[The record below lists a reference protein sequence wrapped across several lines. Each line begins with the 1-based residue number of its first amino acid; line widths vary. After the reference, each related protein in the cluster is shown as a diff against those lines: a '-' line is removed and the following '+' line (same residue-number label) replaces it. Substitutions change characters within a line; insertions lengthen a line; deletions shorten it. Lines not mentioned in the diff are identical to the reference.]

1 MESNMPRPTKIAE
14 HPPAAVEEALQRL
27 GRNIRTARLR
37 RRMPQQQL
45 ARRMGVSRF
54 VVSDVERGKPTTG
67 VAVYVG
73 ALWAMGLLAHL
84 RDVADPD
91 RDDEGKTLERARSPR
106 TARPR
111 RSLSDDF

>member
-1 MESNMPRPTKIAE
+1 MPRPTKIAE

-27 GRNIRTARLR
+27 GRNIRVARLR

-45 ARRMGVSRF
+45 AKRVGVSRF
-54 VVSDVERGKPTTG
+54 VVADIERGKPTSG
-67 VAVYVG
+67 VAVYMG
-73 ALWAMGLLAHL
+73 ALWALGLLGHMH
-84 RDVADPD
+84 DVADPD
-91 RDDEGKTLERARSPR
+91 RDEEGKTLERARSPR

>member
-1 MESNMPRPTKIAE
+1 MPKPTKIAR
-14 HPPAAVEEALQRL
+14 HPPAAVREALERL

-45 ARRMGVSRF
+45 AQRIGVSRF

-67 VAVYVG
+67 IAAYLG
-73 ALWAMGLLAHL
+73 ALWALNLLDHMH
-84 RDVADPD
+84 DVVDPD
-91 RDDEGKTLERARSPR
+91 RDEEGKTLEHARSPR

-111 RSLSDDF
+111 RTLSDDF